1 MPDSRNAAATAAE
14 TSSSSVGRIRA
25 ALEELNFR
33 TERIEHRRDL
43 RSGGATANHDDGLRH
58 RAKTPG
64 IAVSR
69 RQFAPGTES
78 SAGAAWAKDNLVG
91 LQCQTARSHDRVRIH
106 EPSHACMLMNL
117 NPR

>member
-1 MPDSRNAAATAAE
+1 M
-14 TSSSSVGRIRA
+14 
-25 ALEELNFR
+25 EELNFR

-69 RQFAPGTES
+69 SQIRAGNRES
-78 SAGAAWAKDNLVG
+78 SAGAARAQDDLVG
-91 LQCQTARSHDRVRIH
+91 LQGQTARRHHRVRIG
-106 EPSHACMLMNL
+106 EPRHTGMLVNL
-117 NPR
+117 NPC